1 MISVTNL
8 TTYMFCPRK
17 LYLLNVLEFEEPPK
31 EAVLLGSVK
40 HNVFD
45 KINKADELIVT
56 SILKSTQQQEIE
68 IIYRKKYSEI
78 LRNEIKQNKK
88 IIDRLKLSSKEL
100 FEEIWPLFLDEAQA
114 RSYNI
119 SEFIEE
125 HNLFGEEL
133 WNALTPKILTEI
145 KLVSK
150 ELELMGVI
158 DRIEI
163 RDQKYIPIELKTGV
177 TPKSNVWPEHKI
189 QIGAYGML
197 IESQLNKSV
206 SHGFIDYTSDKEK
219 RLVYINPF
227 LKVEI
232 NKLIR
237 EVKKLLESN
246 KLPPII
252 ENKNKCKSCS
262 LKEECYKMA

>member
-88 IIDRLKLSSKEL
+88 I
-100 FEEIWPLFLDEAQA
+100 EIINNT
-114 RSYNI
+114 NI
-119 SEFIEE
+119 
-125 HNLFGEEL
+125 
-133 WNALTPKILTEI
+133 
-145 KLVSK
+145 
-150 ELELMGVI
+150 
-158 DRIEI
+158 IEI
-163 RDQKYIPIELKTGV
+163 MGKQFVELV
-177 TPKSNVWPEHKI
+177 IFN
-189 QIGAYGML
+189 
-197 IESQLNKSV
+197 
-206 SHGFIDYTSDKEK
+206 F
-219 RLVYINPF
+219 
-227 LKVEI
+227 
-232 NKLIR
+232 
-237 EVKKLLESN
+237 
-246 KLPPII
+246 
-252 ENKNKCKSCS
+252 
-262 LKEECYKMA
+262 